1 MGLAKVIEF
10 PKDKSVRKRLQDRV
24 QEQKTVLVLSI
35 ASVLLMTV
43 FVNQWLIDNADHN
56 LMSGVYK
63 GNRQVASVE
72 AANFARD
79 VKWEHDLARRIGNEE
94 NLSVS
99 MAERPTIRDELVF
112 GFLQGHYGMK
122 MDHGNIASLEYID
135 AQAGESP
142 LSIKDKA
149 QFLKKYSSAFGGTYT
164 EVSLNPNQDS
174 KTEQSYSLINSSK
187 TIVGQAKF
195 ILDSEGRVQAIRFLQ

>member
-56 LMSGVYK
+56 LMAGVYK
-63 GNRQVASVE
+63 GNRQIASVE

-79 VKWEHDLARRIGNEE
+79 VKWEHDLAKRIGNEE
-94 NLSVS
+94 NISVS

-122 MDHGNIASLEYID
+122 MDHGNISSLEFID
-135 AQAGESP
+135 AQAGEIP

-164 EVSLNPNQDS
+164 EVSLNSNQNS

-187 TIVGQAKF
+187 IIVGQAKF
-195 ILDSEGRVQAIRFLQ
+195 VLDGEGRVQAIRFFQ